1 MPLARY
7 GESEDVAKLVLFLA
21 IDDSKLI
28 IGGQYR
34 VDGGIDAS

>member
-1 MPLARY
+1 M
-7 GESEDVAKLVLFLA
+7 LFLA